1 MLLLLIRSI
10 SLRTLTCLLMNLTYL
25 LRRISRLNWILL
37 NLVQEFAFRF
47 FTTYEK
53 LRLQKNSI
61 IIRHLLILRWVD
73 MYDFD
78 WLKCYGLMD
87 FKKWM
92 RNGLQVFLVFF
103 TIKRIYQR
111 KIKGFVQSVY
121 PKVVVNSQLAI
132 LRKKFELHLNV
143 CLVWVR

>member
-10 SLRTLTCLLMNLTYL
+10 RFEDFNMFTYEFNLFTKKD
-25 LRRISRLNWILL
+25 IMVKL

-73 MYDFD
+73 MYDSD

-103 TIKRIYQR
+103 TIKKIYQR

-121 PKVVVNSQLAI
+121 PKVVVNSQPAI
-132 LRKKFELHLNV
+132 LRKKFVLHLNV